1 MVSYIAAATHAG
13 KTVLP
18 VTSQHAEETFCAGL
32 LQGLPD
38 GTEEEQL
45 YQFEEEMERNSV
57 MLRQYKS
64 SNEQVT
70 LSTPP
75 HCLQPSR
82 LTAYMGAAKQDG
94 ACTFH
99 VVNAGSQ
106 TATHHQH
113 LLDIAYIV
121 WQLQQDKHC
130 LQFPIGSGRDDT
142 DDRGAEP
149 GQAAVHQPA

>member
-13 KTVLP
+13 KFVLL
-18 VTSQHAEETFCAGL
+18 VTSQHAEETFYAGL

-70 LSTPP
+70 LSVPP
-75 HCLQPSR
+75 NCLQLSR
-82 LTAYMGAAKQDG
+82 LTTYMGTANMVLVLLALLWGPVD
-94 ACTFH
+94 
-99 VVNAGSQ
+99 AGSLLPI
-106 TATHHQH
+106 ATHHQH
-113 LLDIAYIV
+113 LSL
-121 WQLQQDKHC
+121 
-130 LQFPIGSGRDDT
+130 T
-142 DDRGAEP
+142 
-149 GQAAVHQPA
+149 